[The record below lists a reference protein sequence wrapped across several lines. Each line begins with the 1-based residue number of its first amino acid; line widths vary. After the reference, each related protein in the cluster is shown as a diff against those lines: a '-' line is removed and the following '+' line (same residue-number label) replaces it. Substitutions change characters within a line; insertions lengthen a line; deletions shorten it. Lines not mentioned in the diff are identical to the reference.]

1 MTQKQEKHSLR
12 ERVGLHLY
20 PHPQIIDTLVQV
32 EDAGV
37 DHVWISSGPPF
48 NPDLLTTLAV
58 AAGHTSRLK
67 FGTYILHAPARHPV
81 FLAQHALSFQAI
93 APDRLLLGVGTG
105 SPALAKQLY
114 GREVTP
120 QLAYLREYVQVLR
133 QVLHQ
138 GEVHH
143 QGHFFTTDASLP
155 ASAQI
160 PVFISA
166 LGSQAFRVAGEVAD
180 GALPYACPIP
190 YLLNTALPAMNAGAA
205 AASRPRPP
213 LVAQVSV
220 AFTEDRAIALE
231 AGRQTLSFAA
241 RDYRNMFLGAG
252 FSEWEIDTVA
262 DSFVEKLMIFG
273 SESKIQDHLQQLLA
287 TEIDELA
294 VSLVGVSDP
303 AQEPVRLARL
313 MSQL

>member
-1 MTQKQEKHSLR
+1 MTQKQEKRSPR

-20 PHPQIIDTLVQV
+20 PDPQIIETLVQV
-32 EDAGV
+32 EEAGV

-48 NPDLLTTLAV
+48 SPDLLTTLAAV
-58 AAGHTSRLK
+58 ASRTTRLK

-81 FLAQHALSFQAI
+81 LLAQQALSFHAV
-93 APDRLLLGVGTG
+93 APGRLLLGVGTG

-133 QVLHQ
+133 QVLQQ

-143 QGHFFTTDASLP
+143 QGRFFTTDASLQT
-155 ASAQI
+155 SAHI

-166 LGSQAFRVAGEVAD
+166 LGPQAFRVAGEVAD

-190 YLLNTALPAMNAGAA
+190 YLLNTALPAMSEGADAAGRA
-205 AASRPRPP
+205 RPTF
-213 LVAQVSV
+213 VAQVSV

-241 RDYRNMFLGAG
+241 RDYRNMFLLAG
-252 FSEWEIDTVA
+252 FSEREIDTVA

-273 SESKIQDHLQQLLA
+273 SKSKIQDHLQELLA
-287 TEIDELA
+287 REIDELV
-294 VSLVGVSDP
+294 VSLIGVSDP
-303 AQEPVRLARL
+303 AQELRRLTRL

>member
-1 MTQKQEKHSLR
+1 VTQKQEKHSLSA
-12 ERVGLHLY
+12 RVGLHLY
-20 PHPQIIDTLVQV
+20 PHPQMIDPLIQV

-37 DHVWISSGPPF
+37 DHVWISSGPSSS
-48 NPDLLTTLAV
+48 PDLLTTLAV

-67 FGTYILHAPARHPV
+67 FGTSILHAPARHPV
-81 FLAQHALSFQAI
+81 FLAQQALSFQAI
-93 APDRLLLGVGTG
+93 APERLLLGVGTG

-143 QGHFFTTDASLP
+143 QGRFFTTDARLP
-155 ASAQI
+155 ASAHI
-160 PVFISA
+160 PVLISA
-166 LGSQAFRVAGEVAD
+166 LGPQAFRVAGEVAD

-213 LVAQVSV
+213 LVAQVSI

-241 RDYRNMFLGAG
+241 RDYRTMFLGAG

-262 DSFVEKLMIFG
+262 DSFVEKLIIFG
-273 SESKIQDHLQQLLA
+273 SESKIKDHLQELLA

-303 AQEPVRLARL
+303 AQELVRLARL

>member
-1 MTQKQEKHSLR
+1 MIQKQEKRSLR

-20 PHPQIIDTLVQV
+20 PHPQMIDELVKI
-32 EDAGV
+32 EDAGI
-37 DHVWISSGPPF
+37 DCVWISSGPAF

-58 AAGHTSRLK
+58 AAGRTTRLK

-81 FLAQHALSFQAI
+81 FLAQQALSFQAI

-138 GEVHH
+138 GEVQH
-143 QGHFFTTDASLP
+143 QGRFFTVDASLH
-155 ASAQI
+155 ASAHI
-160 PVFISA
+160 PVVISA
-166 LGSQAFRVAGEVAD
+166 LGPQAFRVASEVAD

-190 YLLNTALPAMNAGAA
+190 YLLNTALPAMNAGAV

-213 LVAQVSV
+213 LVGQVSV

-241 RDYRNMFLGAG
+241 RDYRKMFLGAG
-252 FSEWEIDTVA
+252 FSEQEIDTVA
-262 DSFVEKLMIFG
+262 DSFVEKLMVFG
-273 SESKIQDHLQQLLA
+273 SESKIKEYLQELLA
-287 TEIDELA
+287 TEIDEWA
-294 VSLVGVSDP
+294 ISLIGVSDP
-303 AQEPVRLARL
+303 VQEQVRLARL
-313 MSQL
+313 MGQL

>member
-1 MTQKQEKHSLR
+1 VTQKQEKHSLSA
-12 ERVGLHLY
+12 RVGLHLY
-20 PHPQIIDTLVQV
+20 PHPQMIETLVQV
-32 EDAGV
+32 EEAGL
-37 DHVWISSGPPF
+37 DQVWISSGPAF
-48 NPDLLTTLAV
+48 NSDLLTTLAV
-58 AAGHTSRLK
+58 AAGCTSHLK

-81 FLAQHALSFQAI
+81 FLAQQALSFQAV

-143 QGHFFTTDASLP
+143 QGRFFTTDARLP

-160 PVFISA
+160 PVLISA
-166 LGSQAFRVAGEVAD
+166 LGPQAFRVAGEVAD

-190 YLLNTALPAMNAGAA
+190 YLLNTALPAMNEGAA
-205 AASRPRPP
+205 ATSRPRPP

-220 AFTEDRAIALE
+220 AFTEDRATALE
-231 AGRQTLSFAA
+231 AGRQALSFAA

-252 FSEWEIDTVA
+252 FSDWEIDTVA

-273 SESKIQDHLQQLLA
+273 SESKIKDYLQELLA

-294 VSLVGVSDP
+294 VSLVGFSDP
-303 AQEPVRLARL
+303 EQEPVRLARL
-313 MSQL
+313 ISQI

>member
-1 MTQKQEKHSLR
+1 MTQKQEKRSPR
-12 ERVGLHLY
+12 QRVGLHLY
-20 PHPQIIDTLVQV
+20 PDPQVIETLVQV

-48 NPDLLTTLAV
+48 SPDLLTTLAAV
-58 AAGHTSRLK
+58 ASRTTCLK

-81 FLAQHALSFQAI
+81 LLAQQALSFQAV
-93 APDRLLLGVGTG
+93 APGRLLLGVGTG

-143 QGHFFTTDASLP
+143 QGRFFTTDASLP
-155 ASAQI
+155 ASAPI
-160 PVFISA
+160 PVLISA
-166 LGSQAFRVAGEVAD
+166 LGPQAFRVAGEVAD

-190 YLLNTALPAMNAGAA
+190 YLLNTALPAMSAGAA
-205 AASRPRPP
+205 AADRARPP

-220 AFTEDRAIALE
+220 AFTEERAIALE

-252 FSEWEIDTVA
+252 FSEREIDTVA
-262 DSFVEKLMIFG
+262 DSFVEKLMVFG
-273 SESKIQDHLQQLLA
+273 SESKIQDHLQELLA
-287 TEIDELA
+287 REMDELA
-294 VSLVGVSDP
+294 VSLVGISDP
-303 AQEPVRLARL
+303 AQELKRLTRL